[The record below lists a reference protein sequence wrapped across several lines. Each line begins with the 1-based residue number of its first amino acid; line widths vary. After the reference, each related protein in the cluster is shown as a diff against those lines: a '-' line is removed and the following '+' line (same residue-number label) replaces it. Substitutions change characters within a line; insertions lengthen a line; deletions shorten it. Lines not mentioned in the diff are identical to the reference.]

1 MIDVQDK
8 KKCCACSACYS
19 VCPVNAIKMIEDEKG
34 FKYPKVDMG
43 KCINCG
49 LCEKVCPII
58 NEKNIE
64 NNPKAYACYN
74 KDEYTR
80 IQSTSGGIFT
90 LLAKKIIQ
98 KGGVVFGA
106 SFGQEF
112 NIVEHSY
119 SENIKETAKF
129 RGSKYLQSDM
139 GDSYKKVK
147 EFLMKE
153 RYVLF
158 TGTPC
163 QIEGLKN
170 YLGKEYAKLYLQ
182 DIVCHGVPS
191 PKIWREYKNY
201 RSNNSKLTEMSF
213 RSKKEEGWSKYH
225 ISMKFGNGKKY
236 NTRHDKDTYIMAF
249 LSHLALRES
258 CTDCRFKKKNR
269 VSDITL
275 GDFWGINGI
284 NTKMNDEKG
293 TSLVVINSL
302 KGQELFDSIKD
313 EIIYEE
319 VNFENAIK
327 ENPSYIYSS
336 KTNIKSEQFFM
347 DINNNNFDKVVNRY
361 IKNEKIY
368 IKILRKIKQIVK
380 NIKWN
385 M

>member
-1 MIDVQDK
+1 MYKLWTVWKSLSDNK
-8 KKCCACSACYS
+8 W
-19 VCPVNAIKMIEDEKG
+19 
-34 FKYPKVDMG
+34 
-43 KCINCG
+43 
-49 LCEKVCPII
+49 
-58 NEKNIE
+58 KNIE
-64 NNPKAYACYN
+64 NNPKVCACYN

-98 KGGVVFGA
+98 KGGVVFWA

-147 EFLMKE
+147 EFLIKE

-284 NTKMNDEKG
+284 NPKMNDEKG

-380 NIKWN
+380 NIK
-385 M
+385 

>member
-34 FKYPKVDMG
+34 FKYPKVDME
-43 KCINCG
+43 KCINCS

-58 NEKNIE
+58 NEKSIE
-64 NNPKAYACYN
+64 NNQKAYACYN

-129 RGSKYLQSDM
+129 RGSKYLQSDI

-225 ISMKFGNGKKY
+225 ISMKFENGKKY

-284 NTKMNDEKG
+284 NPKMNDEKG

-302 KGQELFDSIKD
+302 KGQELFNSIKD

-361 IKNEKIY
+361 IKNEKKY